1 MLKEGGVKM
10 INVAM
15 LLQQL
20 PSTVDKKG
28 SMPLTVKEQQTEH
41 AFHEL
46 LASKQELG
54 KMMDQICEKL
64 PDDKTNWLSEEMSPF
79 MQQWVS
85 KWFETQGNER
95 VQPEES
101 LNKEIAIQIEKQ
113 LPSEQLLLGNESIS
127 ITDEQSANLL
137 IQKELTAIFS
147 KVSTLL
153 SQLNNQQNNQPNIQ
167 QAASK
172 LVHLLQQWS
181 ELSKQ
186 VSTAGNTEKAIIRL
200 NEGGN
205 TKEATIWKQLVATF
219 EKRSAFVQK
228 QHYNNEAKISSGD
241 VAKWLTK
248 VMEEMSKTKQT
259 TTYAKEPITTMNN
272 INPTSVPMA
281 KLEQH
286 VIYLQP
292 EQQTQRN
299 TGQELVQQLQRIM
312 QSSKFMKM
320 PNGVNQLHLTLRPEH
335 LGDMT
340 VRFTQTDGVMAVRI
354 LVQSQAAKEMLESN
368 IHKLRNMFS
377 PQQVTIEKQEGILQ
391 QSQQMQKGTGSESQQ
406 YSDSQEQKQQ
416 EFHDDSAADN
426 NEEFMTT
433 FHELLM
439 NEQV

>member
-1 MLKEGGVKM
+1 
-10 INVAM
+10 M

-20 PSTVDKKG
+20 PSTADKKG
-28 SMPLTVKEQQTEH
+28 SMPLPVKEQQTELP
-41 AFHEL
+41 FHEL

-64 PDDKTNWLSEEMSPF
+64 PNGKENWLSEEMSPF
-79 MQQWVS
+79 MQQWIS
-85 KWFETQGNER
+85 KWFETKGNGKL
-95 VQPEES
+95 QPEES
-101 LNKEIAIQIEKQ
+101 LDKEIAIQIEAQ
-113 LPSEQLLLGNESIS
+113 LPSEQRMSGNESIS
-127 ITDEQSANLL
+127 MTDGQEANLL
-137 IQKELTAIFS
+137 IQKELTAIYS
-147 KVSTLL
+147 KVSSLL
-153 SQLNNQQNNQPNIQ
+153 SQLNNQAND
-167 QAASK
+167 QAYIKQTASK

-181 ELSKQ
+181 NLSKQ
-186 VSTAGNTEKAIIRL
+186 VSTTGNKDEAIIRL

-228 QHYNNEAKISSGD
+228 QHYNNEAKIASGD

-248 VMEEMSKTKQT
+248 VMEEMSKAKPT
-259 TTYAKEPITTMNN
+259 TSHTKEPIATMNH

-320 PNGVNQLHLTLRPEH
+320 PNGVNQLHVTLRPAH

-340 VRFTQTDGVMAVRI
+340 IRFTQTDGVMAVRI

-377 PQQVTIEKQEGILQ
+377 PQQVTIEKQESLLQ

-416 EFHDDSAADN
+416 EFHDDAAADN
-426 NEEFMTT
+426 SEEFMTT

>member
-1 MLKEGGVKM
+1 
-10 INVAM
+10 M

-20 PSTVDKKG
+20 PSTADKKG
-28 SMPLTVKEQQTEH
+28 PMPLPVKEQQTELP
-41 AFHEL
+41 FHEL

-54 KMMDQICEKL
+54 KMMDQICKNL
-64 PDDKTNWLSEEMSPF
+64 PNDKENVLSEEISPF

-85 KWFETQGNER
+85 KWVETQGNGKL
-95 VQPEES
+95 QPEES
-101 LNKEIAIQIEKQ
+101 LDKEIAIQIETL
-113 LPSEQLLLGNESIS
+113 LPSEQRMSGNESIS
-127 ITDEQSANLL
+127 MTDGQEANLL
-137 IQKELTAIFS
+137 IQKELTAIYS
-147 KVSTLL
+147 KVSSLL
-153 SQLNNQQNNQPNIQ
+153 SQLNNQANDQANIKQ
-167 QAASK
+167 TASK

-181 ELSKQ
+181 NLSKQ
-186 VSTAGNTEKAIIRL
+186 VSTTGNKDEAIIRL
-200 NEGGN
+200 NQGGN

-219 EKRSAFVQK
+219 EKRTAFVQK
-228 QHYNNEAKISSGD
+228 QHYNNEAKIASGD

-248 VMEEMSKTKQT
+248 VMEEMSKAKPT
-259 TTYAKEPITTMNN
+259 TSHTKEPIATMNH
-272 INPTSVPMA
+272 ITPTSVPMA

-320 PNGVNQLHLTLRPEH
+320 PNGVNQLHVTLRPAH

-340 VRFTQTDGVMAVRI
+340 IRFTQTDGVMAVRI

-377 PQQVTIEKQEGILQ
+377 PQQVTIEKQESLLQ

-416 EFHDDSAADN
+416 EFHDDAAADN

>member
-1 MLKEGGVKM
+1 
-10 INVAM
+10 M

-20 PSTVDKKG
+20 PSTADKKG
-28 SMPLTVKEQQTEH
+28 SMPLPVKEQQTELP
-41 AFHEL
+41 FHEL

-54 KMMDQICEKL
+54 KMMEQICEKL
-64 PDDKTNWLSEEMSPF
+64 PNDKENWLSEEMSPF

-85 KWFETQGNER
+85 KWFETQENGKL
-95 VQPEES
+95 QPEES
-101 LNKEIAIQIEKQ
+101 LDKEIAIQIETQ
-113 LPSEQLLLGNESIS
+113 LPSEQRMSGNESIS
-127 ITDEQSANLL
+127 MTDGQAANLL

-147 KVSTLL
+147 KVSSLL
-153 SQLNNQQNNQPNIQ
+153 SQLNNQANDQANDQANIKQ
-167 QAASK
+167 TASK

-181 ELSKQ
+181 NLSKQ
-186 VSTAGNTEKAIIRL
+186 VSTAGNKDEAIIRL

-219 EKRSAFVQK
+219 EKRTAFVQK
-228 QHYNNEAKISSGD
+228 QHYNNEAKIASGD

-248 VMEEMSKTKQT
+248 VMEEMSKAKPT
-259 TTYAKEPITTMNN
+259 TSHTKEPIATMNN

-320 PNGVNQLHLTLRPEH
+320 PNGVNQLHVTLRPAH

-340 VRFTQTDGVMAVRI
+340 IRFTQTDGVMAVRI

-377 PQQVTIEKQEGILQ
+377 PQQVTIEKQESLLQ

-416 EFHDDSAADN
+416 EFHDDAAADN